1 MRFFCVH
8 IRKTT
13 RSFEFLGI
21 VQMTIFFWRNCR
33 RDEGGGDSLSNPYRT
48 PLVFIE
54 RKGKLIFCVI
64 SAFYS
69 HTTYTQLCSMQGI
82 KHNTILPQS
91 SKSFHFSGAS
101 LLISRRSLLF
111 FHHLLFYLFTSP
123 LLFPLSAGQGADPLV
138 LLTGG
143 ATISVD
149 GPYLSSTESLPPGG
163 CHGLPALPDT
173 RC

>member
-1 MRFFCVH
+1 MRFFLCTYKKNNQIVW
-8 IRKTT
+8 ISGKCTNDNNVLEKLQKGWREGAS
-13 RSFEFLGI
+13 RS
-21 VQMTIFFWRNCR
+21 
-33 RDEGGGDSLSNPYRT
+33 SPYRT

-64 SAFYS
+64 SAFCS

-91 SKSFHFSGAS
+91 LKSFHFSGAS

-138 LLTGG
+138 LLNGG
-143 ATISVD
+143 AAISVD